1 MVKKAKM
8 KRLKVIRACFSFFPK
23 TGLTLAQ
30 RQGKSRPKI
39 KKEKR
44 AKNGKWR
51 ICQAAAPANANQTAK
66 SRLSRRRKI
75 KVEKTKT
82 KQSLKK
88 KEQTRFI
95 MMVSEKQCGQ
105 NM

>member
-8 KRLKVIRACFSFFPK
+8 KKLKVIRAGFSFFLR
-23 TGLTLAQ
+23 TGLALAQ
-30 RQGKSRPKI
+30 RQGKFRPKT

-51 ICQAAAPANANQTAK
+51 ICQAATPANANQTAK
-66 SRLSRRRKI
+66 SKPSRRRKI

-88 KEQTRFI
+88 KILRKPPKFAKKKI
-95 MMVSEKQCGQ
+95 D
-105 NM
+105 